1 MTTTP
6 TRTTRAPA
14 HVATALTVWFAGSA
28 VGAVALLAVQPMTAL
43 DPELFVLVMLAPA
56 VGAAAAWP
64 LIRGREPWATPRVST
79 QRLATSLMVALAVVA
94 AYFVVVGVAHG
105 SAPAI
110 PSQVGGV
117 PVAVFILLQAL
128 GALTEEIGFRG
139 VLLHGL
145 QRWLS
150 RPVSAII
157 TGVLFGL
164 WHVQY
169 YALPLLQFTAFV
181 VGAVALTLTMAY
193 VMAGSFWQ
201 RMATCTVIHL
211 GANLALA
218 FVGDDMIQMT
228 VFAAAILAGGLVAA
242 VFVYARRH

>member
-1 MTTTP
+1 MTTTAQ
-6 TRTTRAPA
+6 TTRAPA
-14 HVATALTVWFAGSA
+14 RAATALAVWLAGSVLA
-28 VGAVALLAVQPMTAL
+28 AGALLTVQPLTAL

-64 LIRGREPWATPRVST
+64 LIRGREPWATRRVSS
-79 QRLATSLMVALAVVA
+79 QRLTASLLVALAVVA
-94 AYFVVVGVAHG
+94 AYFVVVSVVRG
-105 SAPAI
+105 SAPTV
-110 PSQVGGV
+110 PSQIGGA

-150 RPVSAII
+150 RPVSAVV

-169 YALPLLQFTAFV
+169 YALPGLQFAAFV

-193 VMAGSFWQ
+193 VMSGSFWQ
-201 RMATCTVIHL
+201 RMATCTLIHL

-218 FVGDDMIQMT
+218 FVGDDTIQMT
-228 VFAAAILAGGLVAA
+228 TFAAAILAGGLVAA
-242 VFVYARRH
+242 AFTHALRR

>member
-6 TRTTRAPA
+6 TQTTRAPA
-14 HVATALTVWFAGSA
+14 RVATALIIWFVGSA
-28 VGAVALLAVQPMTAL
+28 LGAAALLAAQPMAGL
-43 DPELFVLVMLAPA
+43 APELFVLVMLAPA

-64 LIRGREPWATPRVST
+64 LIRGREPWATRSVSA
-79 QRLATSLMVALAVVA
+79 QRLANSLLVALAVVV
-94 AYFVVVGVAHG
+94 AYFVVVSLARG
-105 SAPAI
+105 SAPTV
-110 PSQVGGV
+110 PSQVGGA

-157 TGVLFGL
+157 TGLLFGL

-169 YALPLLQFTAFV
+169 YTLPLLQLAAFI
-181 VGAVALTLTMAY
+181 VGAVALTMTMAY
-193 VMAGSFWQ
+193 VMTGSFWQ
-201 RMATCTVIHL
+201 RMATCTLIHL

-218 FVGDDMIQMT
+218 FVGDDTIQMT
-228 VFAAAILAGGLVAA
+228 TFAAAILAGGLVAA
-242 VFVYARRH
+242 LFAYARRR